1 MTNQEKSINRKINQ
15 AILRYTMIESG
26 DTIALAI
33 SGGKDSLTLAY
44 FFSRMANSGYHIDFN
59 IKAVHIRTDFDNSV
73 EKSGFR
79 EYLKNEGIP
88 LTVVDVPVLERLKP
102 GRKMNCYWCSS
113 QRRMELM
120 KFADGQGCNK
130 IALGHHMD
138 DILETFFM
146 NMSYKGEMATMLPV
160 MKFDHYEQTIIRPLA
175 MVKEKEII
183 RFAEEQGIRQVSCTC
198 GFDTQSKR
206 REMRSVI
213 EYMADKDEAIR
224 DNLFKAMN
232 NPVARYMINQE
243 TE

>member
-1 MTNQEKSINRKINQ
+1 MEKLIGRKINQ
-15 AILRYTMIESG
+15 AILRYKMIEQG
-26 DTIALAI
+26 DIIAMAV

-44 FFSRMANSGYHIDFN
+44 FLSRMAHSDYHIDFK

-79 EYLKNEGIP
+79 EYLEREGIP
-88 LTVVDVPVLERLKP
+88 LDIIDVPVLERLKP

-120 KFADGQGCNK
+120 KFASEQGCSK

-146 NMSYKGEMATMLPV
+146 NMAFKGELATMLPV

-175 MVKEKEII
+175 LVKEKEII
-183 RFAEEQGIRQVSCTC
+183 QFSENKGIHQISCTC
-198 GFDTQSKR
+198 GYDTQSKR

-213 EYMADKDEAIR
+213 EFMSDKDEAIR
-224 DNLFKAMN
+224 DNLFKALN
-232 NPVARYMINQE
+232 NPVPRYMMNQE